1 MPKFVPA
8 FLILHLSILI
18 EIILLLCWNKDDFK
32 MIDPAPELTLVESP
46 TTRSAN
52 TLAICESP
60 KIMRT
65 SHSNLQQLELNCI
78 VGTPPSSVGGTL
90 RGHFNSSNTLR
101 NVLASDEL
109 VSQLRDIEENL
120 AQNRDSNLKK
130 QAELDHSD
138 NHQMP
143 DVLIA
148 NPTRLNVIEK
158 EAQQVPEVKSK
169 TNSKKSQLVIFKLI
183 LNADGRLIKYLL
195 LFIMFGILLAPMNFV
210 FLSLDDVCKTKG
222 CNFSQLA
229 GAVLISQAFSE
240 TLCFFV
246 VPWFMLR
253 ISKSTALA
261 FGMLILGAR
270 YFFYATYY
278 YTSDV
283 SATGDPRLCQQGT
296 DHNLM
301 TVFHQS

>member
-1 MPKFVPA
+1 
-8 FLILHLSILI
+8 
-18 EIILLLCWNKDDFK
+18 
-32 MIDPAPELTLVESP
+32 MIDLAPEITLVE
-46 TTRSAN
+46 SAN

-60 KIMRT
+60 KILRT
-65 SHSNLQQLELNCI
+65 SHSNLQQLELRSI
-78 VGTPPSSVGGTL
+78 AGTPPSSVGGTL
-90 RGHFNSSNTLR
+90 RGHFNSANTLR
-101 NVLASDEL
+101 NVLVSDEL

-120 AQNRDSNLKK
+120 AQNRESNNLKK

-138 NHQMP
+138 NYQMP

-158 EAQQVPEVKSK
+158 EAQQVPEVKNK

-246 VPWFMLR
+246 VPWCMLR
-253 ISKSTALA
+253 ISRSTALA
-261 FGMLILGAR
+261 FGMIILGAR

-283 SATGDPRLCQQGT
+283 SATGGPRLCQHDT
-296 DHNLM
+296 NYI
-301 TVFHQS
+301 VASV